1 MKTQSQVHPTALPGH
16 LGRLWLKAR
25 ETGSPTALPA
35 CFMGTPPLPD
45 PHIDSPS
52 LMAIVQQET
61 AVPPRSTGLGN
72 AYHFLIVGP
81 THLLFSPVCILPR
94 TGSSH
99 SQKASLFTLLMLSA
113 GKAKYSAMV
122 FFDMSKYSAI

>member
-1 MKTQSQVHPTALPGH
+1 MKTQSQDHPTALPGH
-16 LGRLWLKAR
+16 LRRLWLKAR

-61 AVPPRSTGLGN
+61 AIPPRSTGLGN
-72 AYHFLIVGP
+72 AYHFLIDEQSGFKWNLFP
-81 THLLFSPVCILPR
+81 RTAYSEKAPLGSSPLFSI
-94 TGSSH
+94 
-99 SQKASLFTLLMLSA
+99 KAF
-113 GKAKYSAMV
+113 
-122 FFDMSKYSAI
+122 